1 MLTMQTEDFL
11 ESIRKNDNSKM
22 LQILKEQ
29 PRLADTRDKDGVS
42 AIFLALYRGNKQG
55 AQEIASRKSSLDIHE
70 AAALGNLPQLKNLL
84 DHDKSLVG
92 SYSPDGF
99 TALALAA
106 YLGQKD
112 AVQRLLEAGA
122 DPNAVAKNET
132 GFTALTGAVSQNHN
146 EVAKI
151 LVENGAN
158 VNYSYEDGFTPLIHA
173 AHAGNFELVKLLLE
187 KGANPKAKNSE
198 GKTPIA
204 YAREK
209 GHDKVTELLKTY
221 GAA

>member
-1 MLTMQTEDFL
+1 MQTDEFL
-11 ESIRKNDNSKM
+11 EAIRKNDNPRILKA
-22 LQILKEQ
+22 LKEQ
-29 PRLADTRDKDGVS
+29 PKLADARDKDGVS

-55 AQEIASRKSSLDIHE
+55 AQEIASRKSSLDIYE
-70 AAALGNLPQLKNLL
+70 AAALGNLPRLKNLL
-84 DHDKSLVG
+84 DHDKSLLR

-106 YLGQKD
+106 YLGQRD
-112 AVQRLLEAGA
+112 TVQHLLEAGA

-151 LVENGAN
+151 LVEKGAN
-158 VNYSYEDGFTPLIHA
+158 VNYSYEGGFTPLIHA
-173 AHAGNFELVKLLLE
+173 AHAGNLELVKLLLE
-187 KGANPKAKNSE
+187 KGADPNAKNSE
-198 GKTPIA
+198 GKTPMA
-204 YAREK
+204 YARDK
-209 GHDKVTELLKTY
+209 GHNKVVELLKTH

>member
-1 MLTMQTEDFL
+1 MLTMRPNEFL
-11 ESIRKNDNSKM
+11 ESIKKNDNPKIS
-22 LQILKEQ
+22 QILKEQ

-55 AQEIASRKSSLDIHE
+55 AQEIASRKSSLDIYE

-84 DHDKSLVG
+84 DHDKSLLG

-106 YLGQKD
+106 YLGEKNT
-112 AVQRLLEAGA
+112 VQHLLKAGA

-132 GFTALTGAVSQNHN
+132 GFTALTGAVAQNHN
-146 EVAKI
+146 EVARM

-158 VNYSYEDGFTPLIHA
+158 VNYSYEGGFTPLIHA
-173 AHAGNFELVKLLLE
+173 AHAGNFDLVKLLLE
-187 KGANPKAKNSE
+187 QGADPNAKNGE
-198 GKTPIA
+198 GKTPMA

-209 GHDKVTELLKTY
+209 GHDRVIELLKTH
-221 GAA
+221 GAI